1 MVSNRLLLEGSSS
14 SLPFHS
20 DMTSWR
26 VFWCWE
32 SGKYEFISWLG
43 NIPAFI
49 AWATTLVLSSLKW

>member
-1 MVSNRLLLEGSSS
+1 
-14 SLPFHS
+14 
-20 DMTSWR
+20 MTSWR

-49 AWATTLVLSSLKW
+49 AWATTLVLSSLKWWVPLLWGPNAWHTVDSQS